1 MRSCITSSMIL
12 FPILS
17 CWLGGC
23 LFFDSVMGQSPL
35 GEPLFHLDAQR
46 LNDERVQRQLDPV
59 EVQGA
64 IDQWPSSG
72 PNHAVLF
79 QAQDETTRPTL
90 VRIGEQYVVRFDGKD
105 DALRFLSP
113 WEECSQLTV
122 WLVIAPH
129 QNAGDFRGFI
139 ASNSPGQRDYVSG
152 LNIDLGPGPSNRWDT
167 INVEGRGF
175 GGAQDLFSK
184 QVPFA
189 TLHIVQVV
197 IDAQAKKVSVSV
209 DGEVTGSRPMQG
221 DSISIDEWTIGARYY
236 TNGPGAQQVRG
247 TFEGDIAE
255 VIVYDSVLNDAESKS
270 MLKSLKA
277 KHAALARDLP
287 ASLPSPLV
295 MDPLLPFENPP
306 PVQMLVPG
314 FDVHRVPVEL
324 TNVNNVRYRHDG
336 ALITLGYNG
345 DIHILRDTDGDGLED
360 SKTVFYKNTGSLRG
374 PIGMAWTTPDDPRG
388 VGCFVAS
395 KGKVSFFVDR
405 DGDEHAD
412 DEIIVAQGWE
422 EIPQNV
428 DAVGLAI
435 DRDGWLYF
443 GLGAANY
450 ANAYLVDEKGVAKYD
465 KNSDRGTIQRVSPDF
480 TKRETVCTGIRFPIG
495 MEFNSEGDLF
505 VTDQEGATWLPNGN
519 PFDELLHIREGKH
532 YGFPPRHPK
541 HNPSVIDEP
550 SVFDYGPQHQS
561 TCGMFFNADGS
572 SPSHVGP
579 EYWSGNAIVAGESR
593 GKLYRTQLVKTE
605 QGYVAET
612 QLLACL
618 QMLTIDVCATPTGGM
633 VVACHSGPPDWGTGP
648 AGIGELF
655 KIVPAVLDVAVPRP
669 VAAWF
674 SSPGEIAIAF
684 DAPLDP
690 SQLKDWP
697 RGMDIYAGQNVRAG
711 DRYENLMPPYA
722 VVKAQSMAAR
732 RRIYVSSLGIT
743 PDHRTLI
750 VRIPPQATDESYA
763 VRMPTSFQS
772 IGNGVEQRSEMEIDL
787 APRGVKASW
796 VSDLDPNVR
805 WDGVLPHWDLA
816 VARSLTQ
823 GSSEHDRLWSSIGEP
838 GTLKMT
844 TRLDL
849 VNILRPKVQVGSSI
863 DYEWPNEI
871 VTLNL
876 KGPVTS
882 VHPLPKSSLLMSLS
896 EQNATRQSSEW
907 QFEIDASDPPLGILQ
922 VEYHL
927 DGNPTSLPSISI
939 YTNEDPSERAIPL
952 RRFRL
957 PGFEQVAAPKSGRE
971 SQIADPLQEGN
982 WGRGRMVFRGSKSRC
997 SACHNEPG
1005 SGATLIGPDLSNLV
1019 HRDYD
1024 SVLRDITHP
1033 SYAINPEY
1041 IGQKVRL
1048 NDGTV
1053 LTGVLRDQGGALLLG
1068 TSEGKT
1074 IPISKETIEEM
1085 SPSATSTMPTGLMDA
1100 LSEQERLDL
1109 LTYLLRPAPSMPLER
1124 PNHAPPVRTAAEVA
1138 QVLAGSI
1145 TEGQTYRPL
1154 QIVLVAGPKDHGPNE
1169 HDYPAWLIQWGQLLT
1184 AAENIRIDTAWEFP
1198 SAEQLS
1204 QADVCLF
1211 FQKGDWN
1218 RQRAEAMDAYFQRGG
1233 GALYLHWAVNGN
1245 DSANDFAK
1253 RIGIAS
1259 RAGRIGFRHGP
1270 LSLRID
1276 NSKHPILRNI
1286 ERLDLLDESYWLL
1299 VQSDLQVD
1307 ILASSEED
1315 GSFHPQLWTAEP
1327 GKGRVLVSIP
1337 GHYSWTFDD
1346 PIFRTILLRG
1356 IAWIAREPIDRF
1368 NELVP
1373 LGARMTK

>member
-1 MRSCITSSMIL
+1 
-12 FPILS
+12 
-17 CWLGGC
+17 
-23 LFFDSVMGQSPL
+23 
-35 GEPLFHLDAQR
+35 
-46 LNDERVQRQLDPV
+46 
-59 EVQGA
+59 
-64 IDQWPSSG
+64 
-72 PNHAVLF
+72 
-79 QAQDETTRPTL
+79 
-90 VRIGEQYVVRFDGKD
+90 
-105 DALRFLSP
+105 
-113 WEECSQLTV
+113 
-122 WLVIAPH
+122 
-129 QNAGDFRGFI
+129 
-139 ASNSPGQRDYVSG
+139 
-152 LNIDLGPGPSNRWDT
+152 
-167 INVEGRGF
+167 
-175 GGAQDLFSK
+175 
-184 QVPFA
+184 
-189 TLHIVQVV
+189 
-197 IDAQAKKVSVSV
+197 
-209 DGEVTGSRPMQG
+209 
-221 DSISIDEWTIGARYY
+221 
-236 TNGPGAQQVRG
+236 
-247 TFEGDIAE
+247 
-255 VIVYDSVLNDAESKS
+255 
-270 MLKSLKA
+270 
-277 KHAALARDLP
+277 
-287 ASLPSPLV
+287 
-295 MDPLLPFENPP
+295 
-306 PVQMLVPG
+306 MLVPG
-314 FDVHRVPVEL
+314 FDVHRIPVEL

-374 PIGMAWTTPDDPRG
+374 PIGMAWTAPDDPRG

-405 DGDEHAD
+405 DGDDHAD
-412 DEIIVAQGWE
+412 DEVIVAQGWE

-450 ANAYLVDEKGVAKYD
+450 ANAYLVDEQGVSKYD
-465 KNSDRGTIQRVSPDF
+465 RDSDRGTIQRVSPDF
-480 TKRETVCTGIRFPIG
+480 TKRETVCTGVRFPIG
-495 MEFNSEGDLF
+495 MAFNSAGDLF

-541 HNPSVIDEP
+541 HNPAVIDEP

-593 GKLYRTQLVKTE
+593 GKLYRTQLVKTD
-605 QGYVAET
+605 QGYIAQT

-655 KIVPAVLDVAVPRP
+655 KIAPSVKDVDVSVARP

-684 DAPLDP
+684 DSPLDP

-697 RGMDIYAGQNVRAG
+697 RGMDVYAGQNVRAG

-732 RRIYVSSLGIT
+732 RRIDVSSLGIT

-750 VRIPPQATDESYA
+750 VRIPPQVTDESYA

-772 IGNGVEQRSEMEIDL
+772 NGTSIEQRSEMEIDL
-787 APRGVKASW
+787 APRGVQASW
-796 VSDLDPNVR
+796 VSDRDPNVR

-823 GSSEHDRLWSSIGEP
+823 GSSEHERLWSSIGEP

-844 TRLDL
+844 SRLDL
-849 VNILRPKVQVGSSI
+849 VDILRPKVQVGSSI
-863 DYEWPNEI
+863 DYEWPEEI

-882 VHPLPKSSLLMSLS
+882 VSPLPKSSLLMSLS
-896 EQNATRQSSEW
+896 EQKATRQSSEW
-907 QFEIDASDPPLGILQ
+907 QFEIDAKHPPLGILQ
-922 VEYHL
+922 AEYHL
-927 DGNPTSLPSISI
+927 EGNPTSLPRISI
-939 YTNEDPSERAIPL
+939 CTNEDPSERAIPL
-952 RRFRL
+952 HRFRL
-957 PGFEQVAAPKSGRE
+957 PGFEQVDAPKSGRE
-971 SQIADPLQEGN
+971 SQIADPLQGGN
-982 WGRGRMVFRGSKSRC
+982 WGRGRMVFRGNKSRC

-1041 IGQKVRL
+1041 IGQKLRL

-1053 LTGVLRDQGGALLLG
+1053 WTGVLRDQGGALLLG

-1074 IPISKETIEEM
+1074 IPIAKETIEEM

-1154 QIVLVAGPKDHGPNE
+1154 RIVLVAGPKDHGPNE

-1184 AAENIRIDTAWEFP
+1184 AAENITIDTAWEFP

-1204 QADVCLF
+1204 QADVLLF
-1211 FQKGDWN
+1211 FQKGDWD
-1218 RQRAEAMDAYFQRGG
+1218 RQRAEAMDSYFQRGG

-1245 DSANDFAK
+1245 DSANEFAK

-1259 RAGRIGFRHGP
+1259 SAGRIGFRHGP

-1299 VQSDLQVD
+1299 VQSDLPVD

-1356 IAWIAREPIDRF
+1356 IAWTSREPIDRF
-1368 NELVP
+1368 NDLVP
-1373 LGARMTK
+1373 LGARMRK